1 MTKYK
6 LNPRQ
11 KKVLGWFA
19 VWLASFTA
27 VVVLVPGL
35 LVRSTTPSADPAAV
49 RPASTQPEAG
59 DAPLIPVY
67 LSKSKSTDRI
77 PLETYVRGV
86 VAAEMPAEF
95 EPEALKA
102 QALAARTYIIRRM
115 LAGDRTGVP
124 AGEALVTDTIAH
136 QAYISDEELGQ
147 RWGADYARVRDKLNR
162 AVEETKDTI
171 LTYEGQ
177 PIEAS
182 FFSTSNGYTENSEDY
197 WNVKIPY
204 LRSVASPWDAKLSP
218 RYKETVRFSD
228 KELQTRL
235 GLPAAIPATTGA
247 SRGLKV
253 LERSQGRR
261 ILKLSAGGKQ
271 FTGREVREKLG
282 LNSSGFQWSYRDGAW
297 EITTFGYGHGVGMSQ
312 WGAQGMALEGRKA
325 EEIVKHYYTG
335 VELSKASTLLSA
347 KSF

>member
-35 LVRSTTPSADPAAV
+35 LVRSTAPSAEPAAV
-49 RPASTQPEAG
+49 RPAGAQPGEAEP
-59 DAPLIPVY
+59 PLIPVY
-67 LSKSKSTDRI
+67 LSKSKTTDRV
-77 PLETYVRGV
+77 PLEAYVRGV
-86 VAAEMPAEF
+86 VAAEIPAEF

-115 LAGDRTGVP
+115 LDGDRSGVP
-124 AGEALVTDTIAH
+124 AGEALVTDTISH
-136 QAYISDEELGQ
+136 QAYVSDQELEQ
-147 RWGADYARVRDKLNR
+147 RWGAEFGRVRDKLNR
-162 AVEETKDTI
+162 AVEETKDI
-171 LTYEGQ
+171 VLTYEGQ

-182 FFSTSNGYTENSEDY
+182 FFSTSNGYTENSEEY

-218 RYKETVRFSD
+218 RAKETVRFTA

-235 GLPAAIPATTGA
+235 GLPAALPVSAGA
-247 SRGLKV
+247 ARGLKV
-253 LERSQGRR
+253 LERSQGKRV
-261 ILKLSAGGKQ
+261 LKLSAGGRQ

-282 LNSSGFQWSYRDGAW
+282 LNSSAFQWSYKDGAW

-335 VELSKASTLLSA
+335 IELSKASNLLSA